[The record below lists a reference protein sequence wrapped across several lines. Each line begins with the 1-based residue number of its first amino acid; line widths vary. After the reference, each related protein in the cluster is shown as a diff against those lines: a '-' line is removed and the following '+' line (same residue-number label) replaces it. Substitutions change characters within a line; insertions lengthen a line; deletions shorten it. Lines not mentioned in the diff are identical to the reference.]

1 MQGVENETSPEKQA
15 KSGNS
20 NVYILLLTIN
30 QALYFG
36 QYSFFKEDDDNEIIQ
51 KQLEEQREI
60 QQQQQQQFSFDD

>member
-30 QALYFG
+30 
-36 QYSFFKEDDDNEIIQ
+36 
-51 KQLEEQREI
+51 
-60 QQQQQQQFSFDD
+60 